1 MNVVFTVIALAI
13 ACVWAPTAVAQRAQE
28 PLTVFAAASLT
39 DTLQK
44 ISDAYTAASGV
55 PVRLSFAASSALA
68 RQIESGARV
77 DLFFSAD
84 EEWMDYLQE
93 RRLIQSET
101 RVALL
106 ENRLVLI
113 APSESTAAI
122 DLESKP
128 SLLPAL
134 GARGRVAIADPD
146 AVPAGRYGRAA
157 LMSLGMWRDVE
168 RRLAR
173 AENVRVALMY
183 VARGETP
190 LGIVY
195 ATDAQLDR
203 RVRVVDVFPVSAH
216 PTITYP
222 VALTSSARPAAKAYL
237 EYLRS
242 DAARKMF
249 EEAGFT
255 VATKK

>member
-1 MNVVFTVIALAI
+1 MNVVFTVVALAI
-13 ACVWAPTAVAQRAQE
+13 ACVWSSTASAQRGPE
-28 PLTVFAAASLT
+28 PITVFAAASLT
-39 DTLQK
+39 DTLQR
-44 ISDAYTAASGV
+44 ISEAYTAASGV

-68 RQIESGARV
+68 RQIESGARADV
-77 DLFFSAD
+77 FFSAD
-84 EEWMDYLQE
+84 EEWMNYLQE
-93 RRLIQSET
+93 RKLIQSET

-113 APSESTAAI
+113 APSESTVAI

-157 LMSLGMWRDVE
+157 LMSLGMWRDAE

-203 RVRVVDVFPVSAH
+203 RVRVVDVFPANTH
-216 PTITYP
+216 PAITYS
-222 VALTSSARPAAKAYL
+222 VALTAAARPAAQAYL

-242 DAARKMF
+242 DAARKIF
-249 EEAGFT
+249 GEAGFT
-255 VATKK
+255 VAILE